1 VPPLF
6 NFQCSSR
13 VIIPYRGAET
23 MSIKSH
29 LTFKTGNIHYFL
41 NADEMLQLITY
52 SFFMSCEGVHH
63 KLARAIEKL

>member
-1 VPPLF
+1 
-6 NFQCSSR
+6 
-13 VIIPYRGAET
+13 